1 MEKLLVNPIGL
12 IENTEDAVC
21 IRLEE
26 KYAVGL
32 RGLSGYSHVQ
42 VVWWMDGCDN
52 ESDRSILVE
61 SKPYR
66 HGSDELGVFALRSP
80 ERPNPIAIS
89 NARILAVD
97 EGAGL
102 ARLAWIDAR
111 NGSPVLDLKPYTP
124 SIDRVR
130 QASTPDWCRHWPQ
143 WVEDSGSFNWADEFN
158 F

>member
-89 NARILAVD
+89 NARILVVD

-102 ARLAWIDAR
+102 VRLAWIDAR